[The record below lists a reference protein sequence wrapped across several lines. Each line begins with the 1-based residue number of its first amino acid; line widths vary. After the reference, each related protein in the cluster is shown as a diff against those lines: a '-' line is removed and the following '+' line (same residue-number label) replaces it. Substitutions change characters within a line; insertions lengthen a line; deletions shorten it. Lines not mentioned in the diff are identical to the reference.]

1 MANSAASAAQGPFP
15 TRGDTVREYLEGTLI
30 LDSVD
35 DRNSKLIWRG
45 WASGALDHDP
55 RPDKVR
61 MYVNKAVRTILEKF
75 PPTS

>member
-1 MANSAASAAQGPFP
+1 M
-15 TRGDTVREYLEGTLI
+15 REYLEGTLI
-30 LDSVD
+30 LDIVD

-61 MYVNKAVRTILEKF
+61 MYVNKAVRKILEKF